1 MKHCQTECQRSAG
14 AFVYDEYKINDF
26 LFLIIDILTS

>member
-14 AFVYDEYKINDF
+14 AYVYDEYKINDF
-26 LFLIIDILTS
+26 LFW